1 MKRITRSEYK
11 GMKNTFEIFI
21 RQYGIENVTN
31 ALDGAII
38 HINAQKNMKKLRKK
52 YIKENKGE

>member
-38 HINAQKNMKKLRKK
+38 HINAQKK
-52 YIKENKGE
+52 I